1 MKGIFHVWKRAI
13 PPDLCNRLMEEATNL
28 PKQEA
33 MTGTK
38 NVELQSS
45 GPPNKDI
52 RDSEVRWFPINVPR
66 YKWIYDYVNGFVQ
79 IANRQ
84 MFGVD
89 LWGPQ
94 SIQYT
99 EYNGAGTHYDW
110 HMDSDL
116 MDYHSM
122 EHRKLSCVMLLNDK
136 KEYRGGAF
144 EIEGHDNI
152 KKQFKDQGDVVVFP
166 SFLRH
171 RVKKVTKGSRHSLV
185 SWYGGPKWR

>member
-1 MKGIFHVWKRAI
+1 
-13 PPDLCNRLMEEATNL
+13 MEEATNL

-99 EYNGAGTHYDW
+99 EYNGAGTHYD
-110 HMDSDL
+110 
-116 MDYHSM
+116 
-122 EHRKLSCVMLLNDK
+122 
-136 KEYRGGAF
+136 
-144 EIEGHDNI
+144 
-152 KKQFKDQGDVVVFP
+152 
-166 SFLRH
+166 
-171 RVKKVTKGSRHSLV
+171 
-185 SWYGGPKWR
+185 